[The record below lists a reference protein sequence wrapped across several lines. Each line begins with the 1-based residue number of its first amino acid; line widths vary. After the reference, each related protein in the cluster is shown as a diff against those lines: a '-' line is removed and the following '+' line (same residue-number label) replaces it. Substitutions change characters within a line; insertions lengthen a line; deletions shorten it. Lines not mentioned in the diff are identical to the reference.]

1 MCLAAVCPLGW
12 LWAREMGLVSLAA
25 PPSWAHCCLWLQLTG
40 TVPHRP
46 ALAGVSGTPVM
57 PASKEFQC
65 FPGLC
70 LHQCP
75 SPVTRGIP
83 SAQILHSLSPC
94 VAALPGAGHPG
105 SPGHTSDPTALSRRL
120 IILCHKQ
127 AQVQSVFESEQSLLS
142 LPYSYPSKPQIV
154 MLSLQ
159 SRGTAWRLLFPFDLK
174 Q

>member
-1 MCLAAVCPLGW
+1 MPGCRVPSGLALGSGDGFGVSGCSPLLGP
-12 LWAREMGLVSLAA
+12 LLSLAA
-25 PPSWAHCCLWLQLTG
+25 AHWDCATPSCSGWCFRNSCYACQQRIPVLPWA
-40 TVPHRP
+40 
-46 ALAGVSGTPVM
+46 VSTPVSQPRDTGDSQCSN
-57 PASKEFQC
+57 PAQPQPVRGRAAWGRTARE
-65 FPGLC
+65 
-70 LHQCP
+70 P
-75 SPVTRGIP
+75 STP
-83 SAQILHSLSPC
+83 
-94 VAALPGAGHPG
+94 
-105 SPGHTSDPTALSRRL
+105 SDPTALSQRL